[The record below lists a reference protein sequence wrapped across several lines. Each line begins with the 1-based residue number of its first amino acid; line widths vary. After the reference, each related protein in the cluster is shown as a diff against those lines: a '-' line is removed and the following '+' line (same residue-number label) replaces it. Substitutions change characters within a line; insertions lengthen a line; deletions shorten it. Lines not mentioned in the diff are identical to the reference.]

1 MIIGA
6 SPETVYQIITLA
18 EAMYGKY
25 ALKRIFNSAHIPA
38 VEHTLLPA
46 RIPSSLKAAVEPEK
60 RVLPAPLKDTTAWWN
75 LPRKT
80 VCSGRAFC
88 STCCSKHDKPDRI
101 RHLRQISFNYA
112 TAGFR
117 PWFSFIIHTRK
128 LALRK

>member
-80 VCSGRAFC
+80 VCSGRAFSLHLAQQALKIRQN
-88 STCCSKHDKPDRI
+88 STITPNI
-101 RHLRQISFNYA
+101 VQLRH
-112 TAGFR
+112 G
-117 PWFSFIIHTRK
+117 WFSAVVF
-128 LALRK
+128 LYNPY